1 MKKLS
6 FLYVIL
12 VLLVQYVLL
21 PVTASAQNDKVLNVN
36 VIVSDSTGKVLKDVA
51 IYNSKQNLI
60 GITNNF
66 GKTTISAHIGD
77 AIVFSHISYEQKTMK
92 ISNDNI
98 LDKTENECFMLVD
111 LTPKTNIL
119 PEAEIVENAPHLA
132 YKNKKVWIVD
142 YIVGKEGI
150 TAITTT
156 GKTSHLLHL
165 GFEQDTLAIRQI
177 DTKYENLFRD
187 VFGNIHLLGPDSAY
201 QVYSDRENMHLLY
214 GVMRGKFDKT
224 FAPIAALTDSILV
237 TKQAFYYGQEWA
249 FFKVN
254 RNTLKTE
261 FLCDIYGESIE
272 MAKNWDRD
280 NNRQI
285 RLQNIDTSLFYNPV
299 EGSEYRSEVVDN
311 IYKKLMLKELYVPVF
326 YVNNRIYI
334 FDFQKDAIYKYNN
347 LGDYVD
353 RVEIAFYRGFRNSIN
368 KNWDNKIIFDAAQN
382 ECYAQFTKDGIVTL
396 KKINLKNGNIDASYT
411 LDSHVFPENIQVYNG
426 TVYYKFIDVRQT
438 TGKDCRSL
446 YKMQLK

>member
-6 FLYVIL
+6 SIY
-12 VLLVQYVLL
+12 VLLVISILFAL
-21 PVTASAQNDKVLNVN
+21 SPITIFAQNDKVLNVN
-36 VIVSDSTGKVLKDVA
+36 VIVSDTTGKTLKDVA
-51 IYNSKQNLI
+51 IYNSKQKLI
-60 GITNNF
+60 GITDNF
-66 GKTTISAHIGD
+66 GTTTITAHLGD
-77 AIVFSHISYEQKTMK
+77 AVMFSHISYEQKTVK
-92 ISNDNI
+92 ISD
-98 LDKTENECFMLVD
+98 ENMIVVLQA
-111 LTPKTNIL
+111 KTNML

-132 YKNKKVWIVD
+132 YKNKEVWIVD
-142 YIVGKEGI
+142 YIVGNEGI

-156 GKTSHLLHL
+156 RKNSHLLHL
-165 GFEQDTLAIRQI
+165 SFEQDTLSIRQI
-177 DTKYENLFRD
+177 DTKYESLFRD
-187 VFGNIHLLGPDSAY
+187 VFGNIHLVGPDSTY
-201 QVYSDRENMHLLY
+201 QVYSDGEKMHLLY
-214 GVMRGKFDKT
+214 GVMREKFDKT

-254 RNTLKTE
+254 RNTRKTE
-261 FLCDIYGESIE
+261 LLCDIYGESIE

-280 NNRQI
+280 NNRML
-285 RLQNIDTSLFYNPV
+285 RLQSIDPSLFYNQV
-299 EGSEYRSEVVDN
+299 ETPEYRSEVVDN

-326 YVNNRIYI
+326 NVNNHIYI

-353 RVEIAFYRGFRNSIN
+353 RVEIVIHRGFRNSIN

-411 LDSHVFPENIQVYNG
+411 LDSHVFPENIQIYNG
-426 TVYYKFIDVRQT
+426 TVYYKFIDVRQVN
-438 TGKDCRSL
+438 GRDCRSL

>member
-6 FLYVIL
+6 LLY
-12 VLLVQYVLL
+12 VLLVVLVPYVLL
-21 PVTASAQNDKVLNVN
+21 PITASAQNSEVLNVN
-36 VIVSDSTGKVLKDVA
+36 VIVSDTIGKVLKDVA

-60 GITNNF
+60 GITDNF
-66 GKTTISAHIGD
+66 GKTTITAHLGD
-77 AIVFSHISYEQKTMK
+77 AVVFSHISYEQKTMK
-92 ISNDNI
+92 VSN
-98 LDKTENECFMLVD
+98 ENMLVV
-111 LTPKTNIL
+111 LNAKTNML

-132 YKNKKVWIVD
+132 YKNKEVWIVD

-150 TAITTT
+150 TAITTI

-165 GFEQDTLAIRQI
+165 GFEQDTLSIRQI

-187 VFGNIHLLGPDSAY
+187 VFGNIHLVGPDSTY
-201 QVYSDRENMHLLY
+201 QIYSDRETMYLLY
-214 GVMRGKFDKT
+214 GTLREKFDKT

-237 TKQAFYYGQEWA
+237 TKQAFYYGQELA

-254 RNTLKTE
+254 RNTRKTE
-261 FLCDIYGESIE
+261 LLCDVYGESLE

-280 NNRQI
+280 NNRLL

-299 EGSEYRSEVVDN
+299 ENPEYRSEVVDN
-311 IYKKLMLKELYVPVF
+311 IYKKLMLKELYVPIF
-326 YVNNRIYI
+326 NVNNLIYI

-347 LGDYVD
+347 LGDYLD
-353 RVEIAFYRGFRNSIN
+353 RTEIAFHRGFRNSIN
-368 KNWDNKIIFDAAQN
+368 KNWENHIIYDDATN

-396 KKINLKNGNIDASYT
+396 KKINLKTGNIDASYT
-411 LDSHVFPENIQVYNG
+411 LDSHVFPENIQIHNG
-426 TVYYKFIDVRQT
+426 TVYYKFIDVRQVN
-438 TGKDCRSL
+438 GRDCRSL

>member
-1 MKKLS
+1 MKKLP
-6 FLYVIL
+6 FLYFIL
-12 VLLVQYVLL
+12 VILVQYVLS
-21 PVTASAQNDKVLNVN
+21 PITVFAQNDKVLNVN
-36 VIVSDSTGKVLKDVA
+36 VIVSDTTGKILKDVA
-51 IYNSKQNLI
+51 IYNSSQHLI

-66 GKTTISAHIGD
+66 GTTTITAHLGD
-77 AIVFSHISYEQKTMK
+77 AVVFSHISYEQKTVK
-92 ISNDNI
+92 IS
-98 LDKTENECFMLVD
+98 DKNMLVI
-111 LTPKTNIL
+111 LNAKIIML
-119 PEAEIVENAPHLA
+119 PEAEIVENVPHLA
-132 YKNKKVWIVD
+132 YKNKEVWIVD
-142 YIVGKEGI
+142 YIVGREGI

-177 DTKYENLFRD
+177 DTKYDNLFRD
-187 VFGNIHLLGPDSAY
+187 VFGNIHLVGPDSTY
-201 QVYSDRENMHLLY
+201 QVYSDRETMHLLY
-214 GVMRGKFDKT
+214 GVMRGKFDNT

-254 RNTLKTE
+254 RNTRKTE
-261 FLCDIYGESIE
+261 LLCNVYGESLE

-280 NNRQI
+280 NIRMC

-299 EGSEYRSEVVDN
+299 EASEYRSEVVDN

-326 YVNNRIYI
+326 NVNNSIYI

-347 LGDYVD
+347 LGDYLD
-353 RVEIAFYRGFRNSIN
+353 RTEIAFHRGFRNSIN
-368 KNWDNKIIFDAAQN
+368 KHWDNHIIYDEATN
-382 ECYAQFTKDGIVTL
+382 ECYAQFAKDGIVTL
-396 KKINLKNGNIDASYT
+396 KKINLKTGNIDASYT

-426 TVYYKFIDVRQT
+426 TVYYKFIDVRQIN
-438 TGKDCRSL
+438 GRDCRSL

>member
-6 FLYVIL
+6 FIY
-12 VLLVQYVLL
+12 VLLVISILFAL
-21 PVTASAQNDKVLNVN
+21 SPITIFAQNDKVLNVN
-36 VIVSDSTGKVLKDVA
+36 VIVSDTTGKTLKDVA
-51 IYNSKQNLI
+51 IYNSKQKLI
-60 GITNNF
+60 GITDNF
-66 GKTTISAHIGD
+66 GTTTITAHLGD
-77 AIVFSHISYEQKTMK
+77 AVMFSHISYEQKTVK
-92 ISNDNI
+92 ISD
-98 LDKTENECFMLVD
+98 ENMIVVLQA
-111 LTPKTNIL
+111 KTNML

-132 YKNKKVWIVD
+132 YKNKEVWIVD
-142 YIVGKEGI
+142 YIVGNEGI

-156 GKTSHLLHL
+156 GKNSHLLHL
-165 GFEQDTLAIRQI
+165 SFEQDTLSIRQI
-177 DTKYENLFRD
+177 DTKYESLFRD
-187 VFGNIHLLGPDSAY
+187 VFGNIHLVGPDSTY
-201 QVYSDRENMHLLY
+201 QVYSDGEKMHLLY
-214 GVMRGKFDKT
+214 GVMREKFDKT

-254 RNTLKTE
+254 RNTRKTE
-261 FLCDIYGESIE
+261 LLCDIYGESLE

-285 RLQNIDTSLFYNPV
+285 RSQNIDTSLFYNPV
-299 EGSEYRSEVVDN
+299 EGPEYRSEVVDN

-326 YVNNRIYI
+326 NVNNHIYI

-411 LDSHVFPENIQVYNG
+411 LDSHVFPENIQIYNG
-426 TVYYKFIDVRQT
+426 TVYYKFIDVRQVN
-438 TGKDCRSL
+438 GRDCRSL

>member
-6 FLYVIL
+6 FLYA
-12 VLLVQYVLL
+12 LLVISVLFVL
-21 PVTASAQNDKVLNVN
+21 SPVTASAQNDKVLNVN
-36 VIVSDSTGKVLKDVA
+36 VIVSDTTGKVLKDVA

-66 GKTTISAHIGD
+66 GTTIITAHIGD
-77 AIVFSHISYEQKTMK
+77 EVVFSHISYEPKTMT
-92 ISNDNI
+92 ISD
-98 LDKTENECFMLVD
+98 ENMLVI
-111 LTPKTNIL
+111 LNAKTNIL

-132 YKNKKVWIVD
+132 YKNKEVWIVD

-187 VFGNIHLLGPDSAY
+187 VFGNIHLLGPDSTY
-201 QVYSDRENMHLLY
+201 QIYSDGEKMHLLY
-214 GVMRGKFDKT
+214 GVLREKFDKT

-254 RNTLKTE
+254 RNTMKKD
-261 FLCDIYGESIE
+261 FLCDIYGTSLE
-272 MAKNWDRD
+272 MAKNWDID
-280 NNRQI
+280 NR
-285 RLQNIDTSLFYNPV
+285 RSGSAQNSMFYNPV
-299 EGSEYRSEVVDN
+299 PKPEEQQNMEEN
-311 IYKKLMLKELYVPVF
+311 LLKKLMLQEIYVPVLN
-326 YVNNRIYI
+326 VDNSIYI
-334 FDFQKDAIYKYNN
+334 FDFQNDAIYKHNN

-382 ECYAQFTKDGIVTL
+382 ECYAQFTKDGLVTL
-396 KKINLKNGNIDASYT
+396 KEIDLQTGKIKNEIKLTQHTY
-411 LDSHVFPENIQVYNG
+411 PENIQIHNG
-426 TVYYKFIDVRQT
+426 IVYYKFIDVRQVN
-438 TGKDCRSL
+438 GRDCRSL

>member
-6 FLYVIL
+6 FLYV
-12 VLLVQYVLL
+12 LLVISVQFVLS
-21 PVTASAQNDKVLNVN
+21 PTASAQNSEVLNIN

-60 GITNNF
+60 GITDNF
-66 GKTTISAHIGD
+66 GTTTISAHLGD
-77 AIVFSHISYEQKTMK
+77 AVVFSHISYEQKTVK
-92 ISNDNI
+92 ISN
-98 LDKTENECFMLVD
+98 ENMLVV
-111 LTPKTNIL
+111 LNAKTNIL

-132 YKNKKVWIVD
+132 YKNKEVWIVD
-142 YIVGKEGI
+142 YIVGRVGI

-165 GFEQDTLAIRQI
+165 GFEQDTLSIRQI

-201 QVYSDRENMHLLY
+201 QVYSDRETMHLLY
-214 GVMRGKFDKT
+214 GVMREKFDKT

-254 RNTLKTE
+254 RNTRKTE
-261 FLCDIYGESIE
+261 LLCDVYGESLE

-280 NNRQI
+280 NI
-285 RLQNIDTSLFYNPV
+285 RLLRLQEET
-299 EGSEYRSEVVDN
+299 SEYRSEVVEN
-311 IYKKLMLKELYVPVF
+311 IYKKLMLKELYVPAF
-326 YVNNRIYI
+326 NLNNCIYI

-347 LGDYVD
+347 LGDYLD
-353 RVEIAFYRGFRNSIN
+353 RTEIAFHRGFRNSIN
-368 KNWDNKIIFDAAQN
+368 KHWDNHIIYDEATN
-382 ECYAQFTKDGIVTL
+382 ECYAQFTKNGIVTL
-396 KKINLKNGNIDASYT
+396 KKINLKTGNIDASYT

-426 TVYYKFIDVRQT
+426 TVYYKFIDVRQVN
-438 TGKDCRSL
+438 GRDCRSL

>member
-6 FLYVIL
+6 FIY
-12 VLLVQYVLL
+12 VLLVISILFAL
-21 PVTASAQNDKVLNVN
+21 SPITIFAQNDKVLNVN
-36 VIVSDSTGKVLKDVA
+36 VIVSDTTGKTLKDVA
-51 IYNSKQNLI
+51 IYNSKQKLI
-60 GITNNF
+60 GITDNF
-66 GKTTISAHIGD
+66 GTTTITAHLGD
-77 AIVFSHISYEQKTMK
+77 AVMFSHISYEQKTVK
-92 ISNDNI
+92 ISD
-98 LDKTENECFMLVD
+98 ENMIVVLQA
-111 LTPKTNIL
+111 KTNML

-132 YKNKKVWIVD
+132 YKNKEVWIVD
-142 YIVGKEGI
+142 YIVGNEGI

-156 GKTSHLLHL
+156 GKNSHLLHL
-165 GFEQDTLAIRQI
+165 SFEQDTLSIRQI
-177 DTKYENLFRD
+177 DTKYESLFRD
-187 VFGNIHLLGPDSAY
+187 VFGNIHLVGPDSTY
-201 QVYSDRENMHLLY
+201 QVYSDGEKMHLLY
-214 GVMRGKFDKT
+214 GVMREKFDKT

-261 FLCDIYGESIE
+261 FLCDIYGESLE

-280 NNRQI
+280 NNRML
-285 RLQNIDTSLFYNPV
+285 RLQSIDPSLFYNQV
-299 EGSEYRSEVVDN
+299 ETPEYRSEVVDN

-326 YVNNRIYI
+326 NVNNHIYI

-411 LDSHVFPENIQVYNG
+411 LDSHVFPENIQIYNG
-426 TVYYKFIDVRQT
+426 TVYYKFIDVRQVN
-438 TGKDCRSL
+438 GRDCRSL

>member
-6 FLYVIL
+6 FIY
-12 VLLVQYVLL
+12 VLLVISILFVLS

-36 VIVSDSTGKVLKDVA
+36 VIVSDSTGKALKDVA

-66 GKTTISAHIGD
+66 GTTTITARLGD
-77 AIVFSHISYEQKTMK
+77 AVVFSHISYEQKTVK
-92 ISNDNI
+92 ISD
-98 LDKTENECFMLVD
+98 ENMLVV
-111 LTPKTNIL
+111 LNAKTNIL

-132 YKNKKVWIVD
+132 YKNKEVWIVD
-142 YIVGKEGI
+142 YIVGREGI

-165 GFEQDTLAIRQI
+165 GFEQDTLSIRQI

-214 GVMRGKFDKT
+214 GVMREKFDKT

-254 RNTLKTE
+254 RNTRKTE
-261 FLCDIYGESIE
+261 LLCNVYGESLE

-280 NNRQI
+280 NNRLL

-299 EGSEYRSEVVDN
+299 ESPEYRSEVVEN

-326 YVNNRIYI
+326 NVNNHIYI

-347 LGDYVD
+347 LGNYLD
-353 RVEIAFYRGFRNSIN
+353 RTEIAFHRGFRNSIN
-368 KNWDNKIIFDAAQN
+368 KNWDNHIIYGEATN

-396 KKINLKNGNIDASYT
+396 KKINLKTCNITISYT
-411 LDSHVFPENIQVYNG
+411 LDSHIFPTNIQVYNG
-426 TVYYKFIDVRQT
+426 EVYYQFIDVRQT
-438 TGKDCRSL
+438 FGRDCRSL
-446 YKMQLK
+446 YKMKLK

>member
-12 VLLVQYVLL
+12 VLLVQNVLS

-36 VIVSDSTGKVLKDVA
+36 VIASDSTGKVLKDVA

-66 GKTTISAHIGD
+66 GTTIISAHLDD
-77 AIVFSHISYEQKTMK
+77 AVVFSHISYEQKTVK
-92 ISNDNI
+92 VSD
-98 LDKTENECFMLVD
+98 ENMLVI
-111 LTPKTNIL
+111 LNAKTNIL
-119 PEAEIVENAPHLA
+119 PEAEIVENMPHLA
-132 YKNKKVWIVD
+132 YETKEVWIVD

-187 VFGNIHLLGPDSAY
+187 VFGNIHLLGPDSTY
-201 QVYSDRENMHLLY
+201 QIYSDGEKMHLLY
-214 GVMRGKFDKT
+214 GVLRDKFDKT

-254 RNTLKTE
+254 RKTLKKD
-261 FLCDIYGESIE
+261 FLCDIYGTSLE
-272 MAKNWDRD
+272 MAKNWDID
-280 NNRQI
+280 NR
-285 RLQNIDTSLFYNPV
+285 RSGSAQNSMFYNPV
-299 EGSEYRSEVVDN
+299 PKPEEQQKMEEKLL
-311 IYKKLMLKELYVPVF
+311 KKLMLQEIYVPVLN
-326 YVNNRIYI
+326 VDNSIYI
-334 FDFQKDAIYKYNN
+334 FDFQNDVIYKYNN
-347 LGDYVD
+347 LGDYID
-353 RVEIAFYRGFRNSIN
+353 RVDVSFHRGFRNSIN
-368 KNWDNKIIFDAAQN
+368 KDWDKHVIYDEATQ
-382 ECYAQFTKDGIVTL
+382 ECYAQFTHDGIVTL
-396 KKINLKNGNIDASYT
+396 KKINLKKGKVEASYV
-411 LDSHVFPENIQVYNG
+411 LDSHVFPTNIQVYNG
-426 TVYYKFIDVRQT
+426 EVYYQFIDVRQT
-438 TGKDCRSL
+438 TGRDCRSL

>member
-6 FLYVIL
+6 FIY
-12 VLLVQYVLL
+12 VLLVISILFAL
-21 PVTASAQNDKVLNVN
+21 SPITIFAQNDKVLNVN
-36 VIVSDSTGKVLKDVA
+36 VIVSDTTGKTLKDVA
-51 IYNSKQNLI
+51 IYNSKQKLI
-60 GITNNF
+60 GITDNF
-66 GKTTISAHIGD
+66 GTTTITAHLGD
-77 AIVFSHISYEQKTMK
+77 AVMFSHISYEQKTVK
-92 ISNDNI
+92 ISD
-98 LDKTENECFMLVD
+98 ENMIVVLQA
-111 LTPKTNIL
+111 KTNML

-132 YKNKKVWIVD
+132 YKNKEVWIVD
-142 YIVGKEGI
+142 YIVGNEGI

-156 GKTSHLLHL
+156 GKNSHLLHL
-165 GFEQDTLAIRQI
+165 SFEQDTLSIRQI
-177 DTKYENLFRD
+177 DTKYESLFRD
-187 VFGNIHLLGPDSAY
+187 VFGNIHLVGPDSTY
-201 QVYSDRENMHLLY
+201 QVYSDGEKMHLLY
-214 GVMRGKFDKT
+214 GVMREKFDKT

-261 FLCDIYGESIE
+261 FLCDIYGESLE

-299 EGSEYRSEVVDN
+299 EGPEYRSEVVDN

-326 YVNNRIYI
+326 NVNNHIYI

-396 KKINLKNGNIDASYT
+396 KKINLKNGNIDASYI
-411 LDSHVFPENIQVYNG
+411 LDSHVFPENIQIYNG
-426 TVYYKFIDVRQT
+426 TVYYKFIDVRQVN
-438 TGKDCRSL
+438 GRDCRSL

>member
-6 FLYVIL
+6 FIY
-12 VLLVQYVLL
+12 VLLVISILFAL
-21 PVTASAQNDKVLNVN
+21 SPITIFAQNDKVLNVN
-36 VIVSDSTGKVLKDVA
+36 VIVSDTTGKTLKDVA
-51 IYNSKQNLI
+51 IYNSKQKLI
-60 GITNNF
+60 GITDNF
-66 GKTTISAHIGD
+66 GTTTITAHLGD
-77 AIVFSHISYEQKTMK
+77 AVMFSHISYEQKTVK
-92 ISNDNI
+92 ISD
-98 LDKTENECFMLVD
+98 ENMIVVLQA
-111 LTPKTNIL
+111 KTNML

-132 YKNKKVWIVD
+132 YKNKEVWIVD
-142 YIVGKEGI
+142 YIVGNEGI

-156 GKTSHLLHL
+156 GKNSHLLHL
-165 GFEQDTLAIRQI
+165 SFEQDTLSIRQI
-177 DTKYENLFRD
+177 DTKYESLFRD
-187 VFGNIHLLGPDSAY
+187 VFGNIHLVGPDSTY
-201 QVYSDRENMHLLY
+201 QVYSDGEKMHLLY
-214 GVMRGKFDKT
+214 GVMREKFDKT

-280 NNRQI
+280 NNRML
-285 RLQNIDTSLFYNPV
+285 RLQSIDPSLFYNQV
-299 EGSEYRSEVVDN
+299 ETPEYRSEVVDN

-326 YVNNRIYI
+326 NVNNHIYI

-411 LDSHVFPENIQVYNG
+411 LDSHVFPENIQIYNG
-426 TVYYKFIDVRQT
+426 TVYYKFIDVRQVN
-438 TGKDCRSL
+438 GRDCRSL